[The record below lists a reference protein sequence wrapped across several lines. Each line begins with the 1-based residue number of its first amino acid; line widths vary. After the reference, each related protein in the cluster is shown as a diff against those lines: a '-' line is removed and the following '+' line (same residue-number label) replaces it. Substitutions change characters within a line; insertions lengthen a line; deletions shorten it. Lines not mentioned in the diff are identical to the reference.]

1 MNEKQNI
8 RNRIGLII
16 AFCLI
21 PVLAFSHDR
30 GDVAGGL
37 LSGFLHPVTG
47 LDHVVAMVAVGL
59 WGAQLGG
66 KSIWVL
72 PVVFPMLMAFGGSLG
87 VSGIAVPGVEIFIA
101 LSGIVLGFLVAM
113 QIRVKMAYAIF
124 IVAFFAVFHGY
135 AHGVELP
142 NSAEPLAYGLGFV
155 ITTGLLHLTGILI
168 GTLYKFKM
176 GRIIVRSLGACVAL
190 VGTYYLIVAL

>member
-1 MNEKQNI
+1 MNEKHI
-8 RNRIGLII
+8 IKKRFGFII
-16 AFCLI
+16 AFCLL
-21 PVLAFSHDR
+21 PVLAFSHDK

-59 WGAQLGG
+59 WGAQLRGQ
-66 KSIWVL
+66 SIWVL

-101 LSGIVLGFLVAM
+101 LSGIVLGLLVAM
-113 QIRVKMAYAIF
+113 QIRVKMVYAIL

-168 GTLYKFKM
+168 GTLFKLKV
-176 GRIIVRSLGACVAL
+176 GRIIIRSLGACVAL
-190 VGTYYLIVAL
+190 VGIYYLILAI